1 MYMKL
6 MISEIDKK
14 NAINNNYILVLIYV
28 LNFGLIHTSNV
39 GKICLDTHV
48 SFSFI
53 LTHVLYDLSVPI

>member
-1 MYMKL
+1 MKL

-53 LTHVLYDLSVPI
+53 L